1 MVFSRT
7 KQNQSSK
14 VEYQCQGEHPIPRAS
29 LRALLGTAK
38 RTRGLKPGNLGWSL
52 CSTTLSHPGALTK
65 SQPPHTLVFIYE
77 MEGWCALHSASE
89 NVLIGDICK
98 FLRRHQT
105 LLHVLQGYTYHD
117 PQPEITRGFT
127 DRSLIIENSPGAGVQ
142 SINSRFK
149 RMRVSKCKSQ
159 WSTEVKSDGQGC
171 LGSDPTRWHWAT
183 SFTATCLSLSTNWG
197 WQ

>member
-1 MVFSRT
+1 MSR
-7 KQNQSSK
+7 
-14 VEYQCQGEHPIPRAS
+14 RAS
-29 LRALLGTAK
+29 NPQGLAESPARYCKKNEGSKARKLG
-38 RTRGLKPGNLGWSL
+38 LESL
-52 CSTTLSHPGALTK
+52 SPTLSHPGALTK

-77 MEGWCALHSASE
+77 MEGWCVLHSASK

-98 FLRRHQT
+98 FLCRHQT
-105 LLHVLQGYTYHD
+105 LLHVLQGYIYIYHD
-117 PQPEITRGFT
+117 PQPEITLGFT
-127 DRSLIIENSPGAGVQ
+127 NRSLIIENSPGVGVP

-171 LGSDPTRWHWAT
+171 LGSVPTRWHWAT
-183 SFTATCLSLSTNWG
+183 SFTPTCLSLSTNWG